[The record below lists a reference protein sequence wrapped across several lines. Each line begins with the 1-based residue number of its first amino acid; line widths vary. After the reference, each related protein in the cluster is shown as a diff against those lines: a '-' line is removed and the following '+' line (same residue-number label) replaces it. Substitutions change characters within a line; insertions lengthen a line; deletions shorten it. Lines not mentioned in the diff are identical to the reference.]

1 MARVEDARIAAVTAA
16 LPPDAPDPE
25 EFRYETE
32 YEALDGELRKLERL
46 GPAEVRWPEV
56 LRQAQ
61 AILTTRSK
69 DLAVLA
75 WFVVAL
81 QHTEGLKGLAIGL
94 AALRD
99 TVERFWDSL
108 FPVRPRGRIGAL
120 EWLAGRAAGA
130 MPAELPPDQGEL
142 VVAAFEE
149 VDALDRFLG
158 EHLPDAGAALL
169 ELLRPLRSLA
179 AEHRRLEEEKQRQAE
194 PAATAAAAP
203 PAAAAPAAAAPAATA
218 AATRAPAVAVPDLAT
233 AGGDPE
239 RVLSALHDGI
249 RTTALQLLEANAAEP
264 RAYRLLRAA
273 TWLAVTE
280 LPPAR
285 DGRTE
290 LLPPPD
296 TRRSEFNALA
306 GAGNR
311 QELVLALERFCSGS
325 GLFWLDGQRLS
336 AIALAAMGPAFAA
349 CAREVARGVVD
360 LLDRLPGLADLSFA
374 DGSPFADATT
384 RGWLETIRPGPV
396 GADAGP
402 AEAAPWAAA
411 FVEARDKVLAGQADE
426 ALACLAGGG
435 AAAPD
440 GRARFFWRLGLAR
453 LCLETGAAPVALPI
467 LRHLDDLVERQGLEA
482 WEPAAASEVA
492 AALIRCAAAPEI
504 ATTLAEGERFD
515 ILRAAFARLA
525 RADPLA
531 AQRAAKSLRN

>member
-1 MARVEDARIAAVTAA
+1 MARLEDARIAAVTAA
-16 LPPDAPDPE
+16 LPPGAPDPE
-25 EFRYETE
+25 EFRYEAE

-46 GPAEVRWPEV
+46 GPAEVQWPEV
-56 LRQAQ
+56 LRQAE

-69 DLAVLA
+69 DLSVLA
-75 WFVVAL
+75 WYAFAL
-81 QHTEGLKGLAIGL
+81 QHTEGLRGLAVGL
-94 AALRD
+94 AVLRE
-99 TVERFWDSL
+99 TVERFWGGL

-120 EWLAGRAAGA
+120 EWLAGRAASA
-130 MPAELPPDQGEL
+130 MPAELPPDQGEA
-142 VVAAFEE
+142 VIAAFEE

-169 ELLRPLRSLA
+169 ELLRPLRNLA
-179 AEHRRLEEEKQRQAE
+179 AEQRRLAEEKRRQGE
-194 PAATAAAAP
+194 QSAAP
-203 PAAAAPAAAAPAATA
+203 PAAAPTAAAPAATSSA
-218 AATRAPAVAVPDLAT
+218 APAPAVALPDLAT

-296 TRRSEFNALA
+296 TRRSEFDALA

-336 AIALAAMGPAFAA
+336 AMALAAMGAGFAD

-384 RGWLETIRPGPV
+384 LGWIETIRPGPA
-396 GADAGP
+396 GAASGP
-402 AEAAPWAAA
+402 AEAAPWATA
-411 FVEARDKVLAGQADE
+411 FIEARDKVLAGQGDE
-426 ALACLAGGG
+426 ALAGLAGGG

-492 AALIRCAAAPEI
+492 AALIRCAAAPEV
-504 ATTLAEGERFD
+504 ATTLAEGERTD
-515 ILRAAFARLA
+515 IVRAAFARLA